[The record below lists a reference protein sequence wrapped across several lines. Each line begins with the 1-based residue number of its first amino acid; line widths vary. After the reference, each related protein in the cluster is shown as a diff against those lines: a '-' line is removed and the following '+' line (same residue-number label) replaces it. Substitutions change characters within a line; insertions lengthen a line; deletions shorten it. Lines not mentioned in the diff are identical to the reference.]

1 MSGSRIV
8 RAWETLQ
15 HEGLRSFWFKLVDVL
30 GYRRLLLLRRSLNEP
45 LSTVDCQLPITM
57 EWLRPEGFGDY
68 HSMRPA
74 TDPRELARRLES
86 GQRCLLARHNQ
97 RLVGSMWVVSGS
109 AKIAYLECELPLT
122 ASTVYLCEI
131 YTDLHCRGQ
140 SIAPALI
147 NDVLRRCREEGMQL
161 AIQAILPENRAALRA
176 NAKNGFEVYAL
187 MSRLR
192 LGLWRRQWTRD
203 LMGRSPA

>member
-1 MSGSRIV
+1 MSGSRIA
-8 RAWETLQ
+8 RACETLQ
-15 HEGLRSFWFKLVDVL
+15 REGLRSFWFKLVDVL

-45 LSTVDCQLPITM
+45 LSAVDCQLPITM

-68 HSMRPA
+68 RSMRPA
-74 TDPRELARRLES
+74 TDPRELARRLEC

-122 ASTVYLCEI
+122 ASTVYLYEI
-131 YTDLHCRGQ
+131 YTHLHCRGRG
-140 SIAPALI
+140 IAPALI

-192 LGLWRRQWTRD
+192 LGPWRRQWTRD